1 MERDISAEIE
11 FYDFCSEGLTFSDP
25 DVVEAI
31 PATREE
37 ISRLFSLGE
46 KPEPRDM
53 DRLKRVDDY
62 VISNIDGLPDDFD
75 EDDPNQPLEK
85 WWWHLKAIK
94 EGRIPREFLPT
105 F

>member
-1 MERDISAEIE
+1 MERDIRAEIE
-11 FYDFCSEGLTFSDP
+11 YYDFCSEGLTFSDP

-37 ISRLFSLGE
+37 ISRLLEDGGAG
-46 KPEPRDM
+46 DM
-53 DRLKRVDDY
+53 ERLRRVDDY

-75 EDDPNQPLEK
+75 EDDPSQPPEK

-94 EGRIPREFLPT
+94 EGRFPGELLPRDKKN
-105 F
+105 